1 MVNWE
6 MKGKPALVIIHMQS
20 DVIGVDGNPAFRP
33 VVEAVK
39 QSGIVPRQQALLK
52 AFREKNLPII
62 YVVAVV
68 PKTGP
73 LPAYGGFWEVIASV
87 RSNPAA
93 PTNIEVI
100 PELAPQSGESVI
112 SNWPLGAFSNST
124 LEQFLKEHGVETLVL
139 SGVATDIAVLATTLQ
154 AVESGYSTIVPRDA
168 SISPNARAHEVIM
181 GDIFP
186 TFTLTPTT
194 EDVLV
199 HL

>member
-1 MVNWE
+1 MGNWE

-20 DVIGVDGNPAFRP
+20 DVIGEDGNPAFRP

-39 QSGIVPRQQALLK
+39 RSGIVPRQQALLEG
-52 AFREKNLPII
+52 FRKKKLPVV

-68 PKTGP
+68 PQTVP
-73 LPAYGGFWEVIASV
+73 LPAYGAFWEVIASV

-93 PTNIEVI
+93 PKKIEVI
-100 PELAPQSGESVI
+100 PELAPQPGESVI
-112 SNWPLGAFSNST
+112 SNWPLGAFSSSN
-124 LEQFLKEHGVETLVL
+124 LGQLLREHGVETLVL

-168 SISPNARAHEVIM
+168 STSPNARAHEVIM

-186 TFTLTPTT
+186 NFTLTPTT
-194 EDVLV
+194 EDVLA